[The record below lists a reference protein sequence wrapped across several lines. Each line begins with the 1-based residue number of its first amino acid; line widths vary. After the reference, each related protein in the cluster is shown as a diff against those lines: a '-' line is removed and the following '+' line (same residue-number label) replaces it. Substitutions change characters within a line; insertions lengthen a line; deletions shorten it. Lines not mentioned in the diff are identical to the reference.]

1 MADPR
6 AAHVHRVRVR
16 PVDCDRQGVV
26 HASRYPVFFEA
37 AMVEALRSLLGSY
50 KELERHGVDLVVAE
64 TSIRY
69 LGPARFDDLIRINVR
84 VRTLGTT
91 TLTMG
96 FDADVDGAPV
106 ATGWNRY
113 VSFGTPELRSTPI
126 PEDFRRLF
134 EPRRRPDEPTE
145 PTERTTPTGRTA
157 PTAPT
162 ASRTSSAIRASRA
175 GR

>member
-6 AAHVHRVRVR
+6 PAHVHRVRVR
-16 PVDCDRQGVV
+16 PVDCDRQGIV

-37 AMVEALRSLLGSY
+37 AMVETLRSLLGSY
-50 KELERHGVDLVVAE
+50 KELEKHGVDFVMAE

-69 LGPARFDDLIRINVR
+69 LSPARFDDLIRINVR

-96 FDADVDGAPV
+96 FDADVDGTAV

-126 PEDFRRLF
+126 PDDFRRLF
-134 EPRRRPDEPTE
+134 EPRRRPTE
-145 PTERTTPTGRTA
+145 PSPRTVPAARTT
-157 PTAPT
+157 
-162 ASRTSSAIRASRA
+162 SRTSSPTGTSSPTRAAR
-175 GR
+175 

>member
-6 AAHVHRVRVR
+6 PAAHVHRVRVR
-16 PVDCDRQGVV
+16 PVDCDRQGIV
-26 HASRYPVFFEA
+26 HASRYAVFFEA
-37 AMVEALRSLLGSY
+37 AMVETLRSLLGSY
-50 KELERHGVDLVVAE
+50 KELEKHGIDFVMAE

-69 LGPARFDDLIRINVR
+69 LSPARFDDLLRIGVR

-96 FDADVDGAPV
+96 FDADVDGTPV

-126 PEDFRRLF
+126 PEDFRKLF
-134 EPRRRPDEPTE
+134 QPRRPTPRPLT
-145 PTERTTPTGRTA
+145 RTA
-157 PTAPT
+157 ERSPASPTP
-162 ASRTSSAIRASRA
+162 RSATR
-175 GR
+175 

>member
-16 PVDCDRQGVV
+16 PVDCDRQGIV

-50 KELERHGVDLVVAE
+50 KELEKHGIDFVMAE

-69 LGPARFDDLIRINVR
+69 LAPARFDDLIRIGVR

-96 FDADVDGAPV
+96 FDADVDGTPV

-126 PEDFRRLF
+126 PEDFRRVL
-134 EPRRRPDEPTE
+134 ERRPAPGRSATRSVPAPRR
-145 PTERTTPTGRTA
+145 
-157 PTAPT
+157 
-162 ASRTSSAIRASRA
+162 
-175 GR
+175 

>member
-1 MADPR
+1 MADARP
-6 AAHVHRVRVR
+6 AHVHRVRVR

-50 KELERHGVDLVVAE
+50 RELEKHGIDFVVAE

-69 LGPARFDDLIRINVR
+69 LAPARFDDLLRIGVR

-96 FDADVDGAPV
+96 FDADVAGTPV

-113 VSFGTPELRSTPI
+113 VAFGTPELRSTPI
-126 PEDFRRLF
+126 PDEFRRLF
-134 EPRRRPDEPTE
+134 EPRRARGH
-145 PTERTTPTGRTA
+145 RT
-157 PTAPT
+157 
-162 ASRTSSAIRASRA
+162 
-175 GR
+175 

>member
-6 AAHVHRVRVR
+6 PAHVHRVRVR
-16 PVDCDRQGVV
+16 PADCDRQGIV

-37 AMVEALRSLLGSY
+37 AMVETLRSLLGSY
-50 KELERHGVDLVVAE
+50 KELEKHGIDFVMAE

-69 LGPARFDDLIRINVR
+69 LSPARFDDLLRISVR

-96 FDADVDGAPV
+96 FDADVDGTPV

-113 VSFGTPELRSTPI
+113 TSFGTPELRSTPI
-126 PEDFRRLF
+126 PADFRKVLERRPVSTRSAPAPRSAPS
-134 EPRRRPDEPTE
+134 PRR
-145 PTERTTPTGRTA
+145 
-157 PTAPT
+157 
-162 ASRTSSAIRASRA
+162 
-175 GR
+175 

>member
-1 MADPR
+1 MADARP
-6 AAHVHRVRVR
+6 AHVHRVRVR
-16 PVDCDRQGVV
+16 PVDCDRQGIV

-50 KELERHGVDLVVAE
+50 RELEKHGIDFVMAE

-69 LGPARFDDLIRINVR
+69 LAPARFDDLLRIAVR

-96 FDADVDGAPV
+96 FDADVDGTPV

-126 PEDFRRLF
+126 PADFRKALERRPAAARPATRPVTRSVP
-134 EPRRRPDEPTE
+134 EPRR
-145 PTERTTPTGRTA
+145 
-157 PTAPT
+157 
-162 ASRTSSAIRASRA
+162 
-175 GR
+175 